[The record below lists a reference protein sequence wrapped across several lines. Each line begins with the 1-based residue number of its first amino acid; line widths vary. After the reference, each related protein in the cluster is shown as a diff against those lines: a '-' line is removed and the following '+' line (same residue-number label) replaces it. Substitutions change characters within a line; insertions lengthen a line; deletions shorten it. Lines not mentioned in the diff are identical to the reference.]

1 MSYDEKI
8 ADRVRRILSERTD
21 VVGKKMLTF
30 SGEITH
36 MKKRILAVLAYVV
49 PTFLLAVP
57 WHLAIFAD
65 YYKSLNVYREDM
77 VIPFG
82 IASMLIQGIVW
93 SVVYERLF
101 SGESILKGA
110 LKFAL
115 LACPLA
121 WSFMVLA
128 VSAKHHMSSASGF
141 LLIETAYMLANYA
154 IVSPL
159 IAAVY
164 ARKS

>member
-1 MSYDEKI
+1 
-8 ADRVRRILSERTD
+8 
-21 VVGKKMLTF
+21 
-30 SGEITH
+30 
-36 MKKRILAVLAYVV
+36 MKKRILAILAYVL
-49 PTFLLAVP
+49 PTFPLGFL
-57 WHLAIFAD
+57 WHLTIFAD
-65 YYKSLNVYREDM
+65 YYRSLNVYREDII
-77 VIPFG
+77 VPFG
-82 IASMLIQGIVW
+82 IISMFVQGVIW
-93 SVVYERLF
+93 SLVYERLF
-101 SGESILKGA
+101 AGQSILRGA

-128 VSAKHHMSSASGF
+128 VSAKHQMSSVSGF
-141 LLIETAYMLANYA
+141 LLIETAFILVHYA

>member
-1 MSYDEKI
+1 
-8 ADRVRRILSERTD
+8 
-21 VVGKKMLTF
+21 
-30 SGEITH
+30 
-36 MKKRILAVLAYVV
+36 MKKRILATLAYML
-49 PTFLLAVP
+49 PTFPLGFL
-57 WHLAIFAD
+57 WHLTIFAD
-65 YYKSLNVYREDM
+65 YYRSLNVYREDII
-77 VIPFG
+77 VPFG
-82 IASMLIQGIVW
+82 IISMLVQGVIW

-101 SGESILKGA
+101 AGESILKGA

-128 VSAKHHMSSASGF
+128 VSAKHQMSSVSGF
-141 LLIETAYMLANYA
+141 LLIETAFILVHYA

>member
-1 MSYDEKI
+1 M
-8 ADRVRRILSERTD
+8 ATQ
-21 VVGKKMLTF
+21 
-30 SGEITH
+30 
-36 MKKRILAVLAYVV
+36 MKKRFFAVLAYML
-49 PTFLLAVP
+49 PTFPLGFF
-57 WHLAIFAD
+57 WHLTIFAD
-65 YYKSLNVYREDM
+65 YYKSLHVYRDDI

-82 IASMLIQGIVW
+82 IVSMLIQGVIW
-93 SVVYERLF
+93 TIVYERLF
-101 SGESILKGA
+101 AGESVVKGA
-110 LKFAL
+110 LKFAA

-128 VSAKHHMSSASGF
+128 VSAKHIMSSVSGY
-141 LLIETAYMLANYA
+141 LLIETAFVLLHYA

>member
-1 MSYDEKI
+1 
-8 ADRVRRILSERTD
+8 
-21 VVGKKMLTF
+21 
-30 SGEITH
+30 
-36 MKKRILAVLAYVV
+36 MKKRILAVLAYML
-49 PTFLLAVP
+49 PTFPLGFF
-57 WHLAIFAD
+57 WHLTIFAD
-65 YYKSLNVYREDM
+65 YYKSLNVYREDII
-77 VIPFG
+77 IPFG
-82 IASMLIQGIVW
+82 IASMLIQGVIW

-128 VSAKHHMSSASGF
+128 VSAKHQMSSVSGF
-141 LLIETAYMLANYA
+141 LLIETAFMLVHYA

-164 ARKS
+164 AHKS

>member
-1 MSYDEKI
+1 M
-8 ADRVRRILSERTD
+8 T
-21 VVGKKMLTF
+21 
-30 SGEITH
+30 
-36 MKKRILAVLAYVV
+36 KRILAILAYML
-49 PTFLLAVP
+49 PTFPLGYF
-57 WHLAIFAD
+57 WHLTIFSD
-65 YYKSLNVYREDM
+65 YYKSLNVYREDII
-77 VIPFG
+77 IPFG
-82 IASMLIQGIVW
+82 IVSMLIQGVIW

-128 VSAKHHMSSASGF
+128 VSAKHQMSSVSGF
-141 LLIETAYMLANYA
+141 LLIETAFMLVHYA

-164 ARKS
+164 VRKS